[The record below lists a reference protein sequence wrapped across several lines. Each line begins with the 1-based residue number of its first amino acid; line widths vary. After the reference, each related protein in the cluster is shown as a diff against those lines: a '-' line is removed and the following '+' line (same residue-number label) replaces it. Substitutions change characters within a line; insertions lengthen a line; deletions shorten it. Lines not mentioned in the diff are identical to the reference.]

1 MAILCAMVTFLFYQI
16 ISVVS
21 SGHSFGTFNSMVVLN
36 QDGTNS
42 SVKGDV
48 FDIRYG
54 VSTSSEGNYSTTH
67 LFFAG
72 F

>member
-1 MAILCAMVTFLFYQI
+1 MVKILFNQI

-21 SGHSFGTFNSMVVLN
+21 SGHSFGTFDSMVVLN
-36 QDGTNS
+36 QDGTNN

-54 VSTSSEGNYSTTH
+54 VSTSSEGTYSTTH